1 MIPAMNKGAGVV
13 ILLACMLGGV
23 LNKVAADSKP
33 GGDFSLTDQDN
44 RNFELQQLRGN
55 VVILF
60 FGYTSCPD
68 VCPSALGIMAQVLR
82 VFEKKSNHVKGIF
95 ITVDPERDS
104 PQILKEYTS
113 YFSNQLQGLTGS
125 REQID
130 KVTKQYR
137 ANYRISQNEMNNI
150 VVDHSS
156 NLYVIDKDGRLNT
169 IVPFGMSINHIVNV
183 VEWLLENQGA

>member
-1 MIPAMNKGAGVV
+1 MNKGAGVV